1 MFIIH
6 HIIKSSIPTIKKIF
20 GIFFF
25 LLKQV
30 KKRQFIAAVKKLL
43 LRVLRPHKQLTHT
56 DSEALSGCK
65 PQCKHNSI

>member
-25 LLKQV
+25 SIKAG
-30 KKRQFIAAVKKLL
+30 KKKAIHSSSKETFAACFKTSQAAHTHR
-43 LRVLRPHKQLTHT
+43 LR
-56 DSEALSGCK
+56 
-65 PQCKHNSI
+65 SIEWV